1 MKEHL
6 NDGGKLSEQ
15 DFLHALE
22 SAIFFVSMSVY
33 GFSINT
39 LWIIYE
45 SEGHIA
51 RRLSFKEN
59 SKDFSTRGNVRL
71 LQVLISKK
79 TLLYDSSQKG
89 NNSYLRCR
97 RGRLR
102 PQDPHVLDLVPH
114 LNMLDRTRR

>member
-59 SKDFSTRGNVRL
+59 SKDFNTW
-71 LQVLISKK
+71 
-79 TLLYDSSQKG
+79 G
-89 NNSYLRCR
+89 NNI
-97 RGRLR
+97 
-102 PQDPHVLDLVPH
+102 
-114 LNMLDRTRR
+114 RTFASSSDFKENSAS